1 MQTDHCQPTI
11 NTWNAIKV
19 RPQFWC
25 PWRDLNPHLFRER
38 ILSPPRLPFHHK
50 GMPAHSS
57 KASRLA
63 PSTGKALKPKIMI
76 RISNSI
82 SIDERDISE
91 SFIRASGP
99 GGQNVNKVSTAVEL
113 RFDVAKAVLP
123 HDLKH
128 RLETIAGRQLSQ
140 DGILIVTSQ
149 EHRSQ
154 DRNRATALEKLIEL
168 LRRASVRPKR
178 RIATKPTRASKT
190 RRLESKSKRSTTKS
204 LRRSKPSFD

>member
-1 MQTDHCQPTI
+1 
-11 NTWNAIKV
+11 
-19 RPQFWC
+19 
-25 PWRDLNPHLFRER
+25 
-38 ILSPPRLPFHHK
+38 
-50 GMPAHSS
+50 
-57 KASRLA
+57 
-63 PSTGKALKPKIMI
+63 MI

-123 HDLKH
+123 YEVKH
-128 RLETIAGRQLSQ
+128 RLEVIAGRQLSQ
-140 DGILIVTSQ
+140 DGILIITSQ

-168 LRRASVRPKR
+168 LRKASVRPKR
-178 RIATKPTRASKT
+178 RIATRPTKASKT
-190 RRLESKSKRSTTKS
+190 RRLDSKSKRSTTKN

>member
-1 MQTDHCQPTI
+1 
-11 NTWNAIKV
+11 
-19 RPQFWC
+19 
-25 PWRDLNPHLFRER
+25 
-38 ILSPPRLPFHHK
+38 
-50 GMPAHSS
+50 
-57 KASRLA
+57 
-63 PSTGKALKPKIMI
+63 MI

-123 HDLKH
+123 YDVKH
-128 RLETIAGRQLSQ
+128 RLEAIAGRQLSQ
-140 DGILIVTSQ
+140 DSILIITSQ

-168 LRRASVRPKR
+168 LRKASVRPKR
-178 RIATKPTRASKT
+178 RIATRPTKASKT
-190 RRLESKSKRSTTKS
+190 RRLDSKSKRSTTKN

>member
-1 MQTDHCQPTI
+1 
-11 NTWNAIKV
+11 
-19 RPQFWC
+19 
-25 PWRDLNPHLFRER
+25 
-38 ILSPPRLPFHHK
+38 
-50 GMPAHSS
+50 
-57 KASRLA
+57 
-63 PSTGKALKPKIMI
+63 MI

-113 RFDVAKAVLP
+113 RFDVANAALP
-123 HDLKH
+123 DEVKQ

-140 DGILIVTSQ
+140 DGILIVTAQ

-154 DRNRATALEKLIEL
+154 ERNRATALEKLVAL
-168 LRRASVRPKR
+168 LRKASVRPKR
-178 RIATKPTRASKT
+178 RIATRPTKASKT
-190 RRLESKSKRSTTKS
+190 RRLDSKSKRSTTKN

>member
-1 MQTDHCQPTI
+1 
-11 NTWNAIKV
+11 
-19 RPQFWC
+19 
-25 PWRDLNPHLFRER
+25 
-38 ILSPPRLPFHHK
+38 
-50 GMPAHSS
+50 
-57 KASRLA
+57 
-63 PSTGKALKPKIMI
+63 MI

-123 HDLKH
+123 YEVKH

-140 DGILIVTSQ
+140 DGILIITSQ

-154 DRNRATALEKLIEL
+154 DRNRATALEKLIAL
-168 LRRASVRPKR
+168 LRKASVRPKR
-178 RIATKPTRASKT
+178 RIATRPTKASKT
-190 RRLESKSKRSTTKS
+190 RRLDSKSKRSTTRAHQDFPLKRRG
-204 LRRSKPSFD
+204 LRRQPERRLNQKS

>member
-1 MQTDHCQPTI
+1 
-11 NTWNAIKV
+11 
-19 RPQFWC
+19 
-25 PWRDLNPHLFRER
+25 
-38 ILSPPRLPFHHK
+38 
-50 GMPAHSS
+50 
-57 KASRLA
+57 
-63 PSTGKALKPKIMI
+63 MI

-113 RFDVAKAVLP
+113 RYDVANAILP
-123 HDLKH
+123 HEVKQ

-140 DGILIVTSQ
+140 DGILIVTAQ

-154 DRNRATALEKLIEL
+154 ERNRATALEKLVAL
-168 LRRASVRPKR
+168 LRKASVRPKR
-178 RIATKPTRASKT
+178 RIATRPTKASKT
-190 RRLESKSKRSTTKS
+190 RRLDSKSKRSTTKN

>member
-1 MQTDHCQPTI
+1 
-11 NTWNAIKV
+11 
-19 RPQFWC
+19 
-25 PWRDLNPHLFRER
+25 
-38 ILSPPRLPFHHK
+38 
-50 GMPAHSS
+50 
-57 KASRLA
+57 
-63 PSTGKALKPKIMI
+63 MI

-113 RFDVAKAVLP
+113 RYDVANAALP
-123 HDLKH
+123 YDVKQ

-140 DGILIVTSQ
+140 DGILIVTAQ

-154 DRNRATALEKLIEL
+154 ERNRATALEKLLAL
-168 LRRASVRPKR
+168 LRKASVRPKR
-178 RIATKPTRASKT
+178 RIATRPTKASKT
-190 RRLESKSKRSTTKS
+190 RRLDSKSKRSTTKN

>member
-1 MQTDHCQPTI
+1 
-11 NTWNAIKV
+11 
-19 RPQFWC
+19 
-25 PWRDLNPHLFRER
+25 
-38 ILSPPRLPFHHK
+38 
-50 GMPAHSS
+50 
-57 KASRLA
+57 
-63 PSTGKALKPKIMI
+63 MI

-113 RFDVAKAVLP
+113 RFDVARAALP
-123 HDLKH
+123 YEVKH

-140 DGILIVTSQ
+140 DGILIITSQ

-168 LRRASVRPKR
+168 LRKASVRPKR
-178 RIATKPTRASKT
+178 RIATRPTKASKT
-190 RRLESKSKRSTTKS
+190 RRLDSKSKRSTTKN